1 MACKRIIACL
11 DVMNGRT
18 VKGTGF
24 KNLQDMGDPEEMANS
39 LQEQGADEIAFLD
52 ITASREKRPANM
64 EWLRRAANSLSIP
77 LTAGG
82 GVTTLEHA
90 ANLLEAGADK
100 VTVNTQAV
108 VNPKLIT
115 EIADRYGSQCC
126 TVAIDAAQGKAPNGY
141 TVRTMGGTLDTKIEL
156 RNWLRTAEA
165 AGAGEILLTSWNRD
179 GTRQGFHIPMLAL
192 AKGTVTV
199 PVIASGGAGCPE
211 HFTEVFKKAKAD
223 AALAAGILHR
233 GEYTIRQIKETMEQE
248 GIEVR
253 PC

>member
-18 VKGTGF
+18 VKGTRF
-24 KNLQDMGDPEEMANS
+24 ENLKDLGDPAAMA
-39 LQEQGADEIAFLD
+39 LYYQEQGADEITLLD
-52 ITASREKRPANM
+52 ITASPENRTTRT
-64 EWLRRAANSLSIP
+64 EWVKNTAKQLSIP

-82 GVTTLEHA
+82 GVKTLEDA
-90 ANLLEAGADK
+90 AEILDAGADR

-108 VNPKLIT
+108 KNPGLIT
-115 EIADRYGSQCC
+115 QIANRYGSQCC
-126 TVAIDAAQGKAPNGY
+126 TLAIDTREKSSKENTVLINGG
-141 TVRTMGGTLDTKIEL
+141 RTDTKIEL
-156 RNWLRTAEA
+156 ISWIRTAQN

-179 GTRQGFHIPMLAL
+179 GTKKGFHIAPTKRAAEATSLPL
-192 AKGTVTV
+192 
-199 PVIASGGAGCPE
+199 IASGGAGCPG
-211 HFTEVFKKAKAD
+211 HFTEVFTKTKAT

-233 GEYTIRQIKETMEQE
+233 GEYTIRQIKETLKQE

>member
-1 MACKRIIACL
+1 MPAKRIIACL
-11 DVMNGRT
+11 DVKNGRT

-64 EWLRRAANSLSIP
+64 EWLRRAAKSLSIP

-115 EIADRYGSQCC
+115 EIADRYG
-126 TVAIDAAQGKAPNGY
+126 
-141 TVRTMGGTLDTKIEL
+141 
-156 RNWLRTAEA
+156 
-165 AGAGEILLTSWNRD
+165 
-179 GTRQGFHIPMLAL
+179 
-192 AKGTVTV
+192 
-199 PVIASGGAGCPE
+199 
-211 HFTEVFKKAKAD
+211 
-223 AALAAGILHR
+223 
-233 GEYTIRQIKETMEQE
+233 
-248 GIEVR
+248 
-253 PC
+253 